1 LKGFKKNIMKKFLVF
16 SFALIS
22 LSNFAQEKSY
32 SDRNPRSA
40 TLGFAIQGV
49 QPIGEY
55 ADHYNG
61 NPVGLSGTFSH
72 HIKQLPFD
80 WGVQFS
86 WNQLGALDQDISVY
100 GGTNLLG
107 DSIFNDG
114 TYRVRHNNYRYQGLL
129 RFRPFNGFFQPY
141 AEGLAGVETFST
153 KTDISVQ
160 NSGGFSSVEEAKVQ
174 QSSTSLLYGY
184 ALGFRFRTKN
194 ARRVW
199 FDIRYENIQG
209 GKAQYIIPETVTVQ
223 NNTDLRYTTGTTK
236 TNRQIIQFGLTFGF

>member
-1 LKGFKKNIMKKFLVF
+1 MKKNIMKKLLLF
-16 SFALIS
+16 SFALIALAS
-22 LSNFAQEKSY
+22 FAQEKSY
-32 SDRNPRSA
+32 SSRNPRNA
-40 TLGFAIQGV
+40 TIGFAIQGV
-49 QPIGEY
+49 QPVGEY

-61 NPVGLSGTFSH
+61 NPAGLSGTFSH
-72 HIKQLPFD
+72 PIKQSPFD

-86 WNQLGALDQDISVY
+86 WNQMGALDQDISVY
-100 GGTNLLG
+100 AGTNVLG
-107 DSIFNDG
+107 DSVYNNG

-129 RFRPFNGFFQPY
+129 RFRPFNGIFQPY

-184 ALGFRFRTKN
+184 ALGFRFRAKN
-194 ARRVW
+194 AKHIW

-209 GKAQYIIPETVTVQ
+209 GKAQYVIPETVKIQ
-223 NNTDLRYTTGTTK
+223 NNTDLVYTTGTTK

>member
-1 LKGFKKNIMKKFLVF
+1 MKKLLLF
-16 SFALIS
+16 SFALMT
-22 LSNFAQEKSY
+22 LTTFAQEKSY
-32 SDRNPRSA
+32 SNRNPRSA
-40 TLGFAIQGV
+40 NIGFAIQAV
-49 QPIGEY
+49 QPVGEY

-61 NPVGLSGTFSH
+61 NPVGLSGIFSNP
-72 HIKQLPFD
+72 IKQSPFD

-107 DSIFNDG
+107 DSVYNNG

-184 ALGFRFRTKN
+184 ALGLRFRAKN
-194 ARRVW
+194 ARNIW

-209 GKAQYIIPETVTVQ
+209 GKAQYVIPETVTIQ
-223 NNTDLRYTTGTTK
+223 NNTDLEFTTGTTK

>member
-1 LKGFKKNIMKKFLVF
+1 MKNLFLLL
-16 SFALIS
+16 FAFMTLT
-22 LSNFAQEKSY
+22 NFAQEKSY
-32 SDRNPRSA
+32 SNRNPRHA
-40 TLGFAIQGV
+40 TIGVAAQIV
-49 QPIGEY
+49 QPTGEY
-55 ADHYNG
+55 AERYNG
-61 NPVGLSGTFSH
+61 VPIGLSGNFSH
-72 HIKQLPFD
+72 PIKQSPFD
-80 WGVQFS
+80 WGLQFS
-86 WNQLGALDQDISVY
+86 WNQLGALDQDIYVY
-100 GGTNLLG
+100 GGTNILG
-107 DSIFNDG
+107 DSVYNDG

-209 GKAQYIIPETVTVQ
+209 GKAQYVIPETVTVQ
-223 NNTDLRYTTGTTK
+223 NNTDLIYTTGTTK

>member
-1 LKGFKKNIMKKFLVF
+1 MKKLLLF
-16 SFALIS
+16 SFAIS
-22 LSNFAQEKSY
+22 TLASFAQEKSY

-40 TLGFAIQGV
+40 TIGFAIQGV
-49 QPIGEY
+49 QPVGEY

-61 NPVGLSGTFSH
+61 NPAGLSGIFSH
-72 HIKQLPFD
+72 PIKQSPFD

-86 WNQLGALDQDISVY
+86 WNQMGALDQDISVY
-100 GGTNLLG
+100 AGTNVLG
-107 DSIFNDG
+107 DSVYNDG

-129 RFRPFNGFFQPY
+129 RFRPFNGSFQPY

-184 ALGFRFRTKN
+184 ALGLRFRTKN
-194 ARRVW
+194 ARNIW

-209 GKAQYIIPETVTVQ
+209 GKAQYVIPETATIQ
-223 NNTDLRYTTGTTK
+223 NNTDLVYTTGTTK

>member
-1 LKGFKKNIMKKFLVF
+1 MKKLLFF
-16 SFALIS
+16 FFAVIS
-22 LSNFAQEKSY
+22 MATLAQEKSY
-32 SDRNPRSA
+32 SNRNPRSA
-40 TLGFAIQGV
+40 TIGFGLQGV
-49 QPIGEY
+49 KPTGEY
-55 ADHYNG
+55 AARYNG
-61 NPVGLSGTFSH
+61 NPIGLSGTFSH
-72 HIKQLPFD
+72 PIKQSPFD

-107 DSIFNDG
+107 DSVYNNG

-129 RFRPFNGFFQPY
+129 RLRPFNGFFQPY

-184 ALGFRFRTKN
+184 ALGLRFRTKN
-194 ARRVW
+194 ARNIW

-209 GKAQYIIPETVTVQ
+209 GKAQYVIPETATIQ
-223 NNTDLRYTTGTTK
+223 NNTDLVYTTGTTK

>member
-1 LKGFKKNIMKKFLVF
+1 MKKLLVLSFVLTSLF
-16 SFALIS
+16 S
-22 LSNFAQEKSY
+22 FAQEKSY

-40 TLGFAIQGV
+40 NIGIGAQFV
-49 QPIGEY
+49 QPTGEY
-55 ADHYNG
+55 DDHYTG
-61 NPVGLSGTFSH
+61 DPIGLSGTFSH
-72 HIKQLPFD
+72 PIKQSPFD

-86 WNQLGALDQDISVY
+86 WNQMGALDQDIKSYAGMNMV
-100 GGTNLLG
+100 G
-107 DSIFNDG
+107 DSLFNIG

-153 KTDISVQ
+153 KTDLSVQ

-184 ALGFRFRTKN
+184 ALGFRFRAK
-194 ARRVW
+194 RSQHLW
-199 FDIRYENIQG
+199 FDIRFENIQG
-209 GKAQYIIPETVTVQ
+209 GKAKYVIPETVTIQ
-223 NNTDLRYTTGTTK
+223 NNTDLVYTTGTTK

>member
-1 LKGFKKNIMKKFLVF
+1 MKKLLLF
-16 SFALIS
+16 SFALIALAS
-22 LSNFAQEKSY
+22 FAQEKSY
-32 SDRNPRSA
+32 SSRNPRSA
-40 TLGFAIQGV
+40 TIGFAIQGV
-49 QPIGEY
+49 QPVGEY

-61 NPVGLSGTFSH
+61 NPAGLSGIFSH
-72 HIKQLPFD
+72 PIKQSPFD

-86 WNQLGALDQDISVY
+86 WNQMGALDQDISVY
-100 GGTNLLG
+100 AGTNVLG
-107 DSIFNDG
+107 DSVYNDG

-129 RFRPFNGFFQPY
+129 RFRPFNGSFQPY
-141 AEGLAGVETFST
+141 AEGLAGVETLST

-184 ALGFRFRTKN
+184 ALGLRFRTKN
-194 ARRVW
+194 ARNIW

-209 GKAQYIIPETVTVQ
+209 GKAQYVIPETATIQ
-223 NNTDLRYTTGTTK
+223 NNTDLVYTTGTTK

>member
-1 LKGFKKNIMKKFLVF
+1 MKNFFLLL
-16 SFALIS
+16 FAFMTLT
-22 LSNFAQEKSY
+22 NFAQEKSY
-32 SDRNPRSA
+32 SNRNPRHA
-40 TLGFAIQGV
+40 TIGVAAQIV
-49 QPIGEY
+49 QPTGEY
-55 ADHYNG
+55 AERYNG
-61 NPVGLSGTFSH
+61 VPIGLSGTFSH
-72 HIKQLPFD
+72 PIKQSPFD
-80 WGVQFS
+80 WGLQFS

-100 GGTNLLG
+100 GGTNILG
-107 DSIFNDG
+107 DSVFNYG

-184 ALGFRFRTKN
+184 ALGLRLRTKN
-194 ARRVW
+194 ARNIW

-209 GKAQYIIPETVTVQ
+209 GKAQYVIPETVTVQ
-223 NNTDLRYTTGTTK
+223 NNTDLIYTTGTTK

>member
-1 LKGFKKNIMKKFLVF
+1 MKKLLVF

-32 SDRNPRSA
+32 SDRNPRHA
-40 TLGFAIQGV
+40 TIGVGGQIV
-49 QPIGEY
+49 QPTGEY
-55 ADHYNG
+55 ADRYNG
-61 NPVGLSGTFSH
+61 VPIGLSGIFSH
-72 HIKQLPFD
+72 PIKQSPFD

-100 GGTNLLG
+100 AGTNALG
-107 DSIFNDG
+107 DSVYNDG

-184 ALGFRFRTKN
+184 ALGLRFRTKN
-194 ARRVW
+194 ARKIW

-209 GKAQYIIPETVTVQ
+209 GKAQYVIPETVTVQ
-223 NNTDLRYTTGTTK
+223 NNTNLVFTTGTTK

>member
-1 LKGFKKNIMKKFLVF
+1 MKKNIMKKLLLF
-16 SFALIS
+16 SFALIALAS
-22 LSNFAQEKSY
+22 FAQEKSY
-32 SDRNPRSA
+32 SSRNPRSA
-40 TLGFAIQGV
+40 TIGFAIQGV
-49 QPIGEY
+49 QPVGEY

-61 NPVGLSGTFSH
+61 NPAGLSGTFSH
-72 HIKQLPFD
+72 PIKQAPFD

-86 WNQLGALDQDISVY
+86 WNQMGALDQDIAVY
-100 GGTNLLG
+100 AGTNVLG
-107 DSIFNDG
+107 DSVYNNG

-184 ALGFRFRTKN
+184 ALGFRFRAKN
-194 ARRVW
+194 AKHIW

-209 GKAQYIIPETVTVQ
+209 GKAQYVIPETVKIQ
-223 NNTDLRYTTGTTK
+223 NNTDLVYTTGTTK